1 VSGALAA
8 ARIALSGEAAW
19 LVGGA
24 VRDRLLGRDTVDFD
38 LAVAGD
44 VETAARALARHGG
57 GTAFPLSEA
66 FGAWRV
72 AGPARAWQV
81 DLAALGGETIEQ
93 DLARRDFTV
102 NAMAEPL
109 AGGGLIDPTGGA
121 ADLQRRVLRMV
132 APEAF
137 DADPLRVVR
146 LARLAVEARMTVDAA
161 TAAAARGAAPGLERV
176 AGERVFAELRRILA
190 VPEPASGIALLDD
203 VGALAAALPE
213 LHALRGVQQSDSHH
227 LDVWGHTLLVID
239 AVAALERDPADALG
253 EHAQAVAAVLAEP
266 LADEMTRGL
275 ALRLGALL
283 HDVAKPPTRKVD
295 EAGRV
300 TFLGHDEQGAEM
312 ARGILARLHAS
323 ERLRAY
329 VAALTRHHLR
339 LGFLVHERPLGP
351 RAMHGYLR
359 ACSPVEVDV
368 TVLSVADRLATAGR
382 GADAAIASHL
392 ELAREVLGPALRW
405 RAEGPPSPLVRGD
418 ELASELGIAGGP
430 EVGRLLAELEAAQFA
445 GEVTTREDAIRR
457 ARALLRRPAVG

>member
-1 VSGALAA
+1 MSEALAV
-8 ARIALSGEAAW
+8 ARMALSGEAAW

-24 VRDRLLGRDTVDFD
+24 VRDRLLGRDTEDFD

-44 VETAARALARHGG
+44 VETAARALARHSG

-72 AGPARAWQV
+72 AGPGRAWQV

-109 AGGGLIDPTGGA
+109 AGGELVDPTDGA
-121 ADLQRRVLRMV
+121 ADLERRVLRMV
-132 APEAF
+132 ASDAF

-146 LARLAVEARMTVDAA
+146 LARLAVEAGMDVEEP

-190 VPEPASGIALLDD
+190 VPEPAAGIAVLDD

-213 LHALRGVQQSDSHH
+213 LHALRGVEQSDAHH
-227 LDVWGHTLLVID
+227 LDVWGHTLLVLD

-323 ERLRAY
+323 ERLRAH

-351 RAMHGYLR
+351 RTTHGYLR
-359 ACSPVEVDV
+359 ASSPVEVDV

-382 GADAAIASHL
+382 GADAAIAAHL

-418 ELASELGIAGGP
+418 ELAGELGIPAGP

-445 GEVTTREDAIRR
+445 GEVATREDAIRR

>member
-8 ARIALSGEAAW
+8 ARIALSGQAAW

-24 VRDRLLGRDTVDFD
+24 VRDRLLGRDTEDFD
-38 LAVAGD
+38 VAVARD
-44 VETAARALARHGG
+44 VETAARAVARHGG

-72 AGPARAWQV
+72 AGPGRGWQV

-109 AGGGLIDPTGGA
+109 AGGGLVDPTGGA
-121 ADLQRRVLRMV
+121 ADLERRLLRMV

-137 DADPLRVVR
+137 EADPLRVVR
-146 LARLAVEARMTVDAA
+146 LARLAAETGMEVDGP
-161 TAAAARGAAPGLERV
+161 TAAAARGAASGLERV

-190 VPEPASGIALLDD
+190 VPAPAAGIAALDD
-203 VGALAAALPE
+203 VGALDDVLPE
-213 LHALRGVQQSDSHH
+213 LRALRGVEQSDSHH
-227 LDVWGHTLLVID
+227 LDVWGHTLLTLD

-253 EHAQAVAAVLAEP
+253 EHAPAVAAVLAEP
-266 LADEMTRGL
+266 LADEMTRGR
-275 ALRLGALL
+275 ALRIGALL
-283 HDVAKPPTRKVD
+283 HDVAKPSTRRVD
-295 EAGRV
+295 DAGRV
-300 TFLGHDEQGAEM
+300 TFLGHDEQGAGM

-329 VAALTRHHLR
+329 VAAVTRHHLR
-339 LGFLVHERPLGP
+339 LGFLVRRRPLGP
-351 RAMHGYLR
+351 RTTYDYLR

-382 GADAAIASHL
+382 GADAAIAAHL

-418 ELASELGIAGGP
+418 ELAGELGIPSGP

-445 GEVTTREDAIRR
+445 GEVATREDAIRR
-457 ARALLRRPAVG
+457 ARALLRRPADG